1 MTLRACI
8 FPGQGSQ
15 SVGMGKALAEAF
27 PIAKHI
33 FQEVDEALKQNLS
46 QIIFEGPE
54 EALTAT
60 SNTQPALMA
69 VSIAVLR
76 VLEEQGG
83 KSLKQLCAYVAGH
96 SLGEYSALTAAG
108 AITLSDSARLLRIRG
123 NAMQEAVPA
132 GKGAMAALIG
142 VEFEVAQEIAKRVT
156 NGGVCQAANDNGG
169 GQVVLSGTTGAIDNA
184 IAIAAEYGVRR
195 AVKLP
200 VSAPFHS
207 SLMEPAAKV
216 MAEALAAVSIEVPV
230 VPLIANV
237 TAEETSDPN
246 EIRDLLVRQ
255 VTGTVRW
262 RESVGTLKT
271 KGVTQAIEIGAGKVL
286 AGLVKRIDKDID
298 ALSLQTPEEIEQF
311 LKTL

>member
-1 MTLRACI
+1 
-8 FPGQGSQ
+8 
-15 SVGMGKALAEAF
+15 MGKALAEAF